1 MLCYSYKHISYLFSK
16 WSCKCYSIV
25 GGEEDEDVED
35 ESEEDRGDVIKKKQE
50 DLEKEKRALLEN
62 HSMLEEVYIIE
73 VNCCLCASGITY
85 LMFLAVF
92 LLHDAI

>member
-1 MLCYSYKHISYLFSK
+1 MHISYLFSK
-16 WSCKCYSIV
+16 WLCKCHSIV

-73 VNCCLCASGITY
+73 VNYCLCASGITY
-85 LMFLAVF
+85 LMFLVVF